1 MKKSVWGAS
10 SIIIDT
16 REQKPYEFTGHPTV
30 VTGLKTGDYSVT
42 GMEHLVVVERKSQAD
57 YWGCLGKSRA
67 RFVKEL
73 ERLSQI
79 PYSLVVIE
87 ASLSMVREGY
97 FYYTGTYEGARKSR
111 IPGTTALNSALFWM
125 MAYPNVRFQ
134 FAGNREDGEWLTLN
148 WLQMALRYQRH
159 REKEAKNG
167 SGR

>member
-1 MKKSVWGAS
+1 MVVKMKKSIWGAS

-73 ERLSQI
+73 ERMKEI
-79 PYSLVVIE
+79 PWSLVVVE
-87 ASLSMVREGY
+87 ASLQQVQEGY
-97 FYYTGTYEGARKSR
+97 FFYNGDRSQKSR
-111 IPGTTALNSALFWM
+111 IPGITALNSSILWTLT
-125 MAYPNVRFQ
+125 YPSIRFM
-134 FAGNREDGEWLTLN
+134 FCGGREEAEWLTLN

-159 REKEAKNG
+159 REKETDGK
-167 SGR
+167 